1 VIRTEGLTKRY
12 GKITVVHDLNLDV
25 RQGDRYGFLGPNGS
39 GKSTTVRMLLG
50 LVFPSSGRIE
60 LIGHRV
66 PRHAR
71 PALERVGAIIES
83 PAFWPSLSGRR
94 NLMLRDAA
102 GPGGSKRTRVAR
114 IAEALERVGMQNVD
128 ERPVKAYSL
137 GMKQRLGI
145 AQALLSPREL
155 LVLDEPTNGLD
166 PQGTRE
172 VRSLVR
178 SLTNDGTTVFVSSH
192 LLTEIEQMCTHAAV
206 LSAGRLVAQGTLAE
220 LRRAGKAR
228 VRVQTPDA
236 DAARRVLGRLGLVV
250 EAEDPRR
257 HPTGNETLTATTQ
270 DAAPAPEAIVAALVR
285 GGVRVRGF
293 AVDEASLEDRFVELT
308 GEGFDVAE

>member
-71 PALERVGAIIES
+71 AALEKVGAIIES

-102 GPGGSKRTRVAR
+102 GPGGGKRTRAAR
-114 IAEALERVGMQNVD
+114 VAEALERVGMENVD

-137 GMKQRLGI
+137 GMKQRLGL
-145 AQALLSPREL
+145 AGALMRKPDL

-166 PQGTRE
+166 PQGILE
-172 VRSLVR
+172 VRNL
-178 SLTNDGTTVFVSSH
+178 LIELNEAGTTVFLSSH
-192 LLTEIEQMCTHAAV
+192 QLTEIEALCTRV
-206 LSAGRLVAQGTLAE
+206 GVISGGRMMVQDELSA
-220 LRRAGKAR
+220 LR
-228 VRVQTPDA
+228 T
-236 DAARRVLGRLGLVV
+236 
-250 EAEDPRR
+250 
-257 HPTGNETLTATTQ
+257 PTGNVEVRTPDLARATEILGG
-270 DAAPAPEAIVAALVR
+270 AVVRAGGNLVVVR
-285 GGVRVRGF
+285 SSSPDYVNSELVKGGVRVTELHVQRR
-293 AVDEASLEDRFVELT
+293 SLEDVFLASTRASVF
-308 GEGFDVAE
+308 A

>member
-12 GKITVVHDLNLDV
+12 GKITVVHNLNLDV

-71 PALERVGAIIES
+71 AALERVGAIIES

-102 GPGGSKRTRVAR
+102 GPGGGKRTRVAR
-114 IAEALERVGMQNVD
+114 VAEALERVGMENVD

-137 GMKQRLGI
+137 GMKQRLGL
-145 AQALLSPREL
+145 AGALMRKPDL

-166 PQGTRE
+166 PQGILE
-172 VRSLVR
+172 VRKL
-178 SLTNDGTTVFVSSH
+178 LIELNEAGTTVFLSSH
-192 LLTEIEQMCTHAAV
+192 QLTEIEALCTRV
-206 LSAGRLVAQGTLAE
+206 GVISGGRMMVQDELSALRTPTGHVQVRTPDLARATE
-220 LRRAGKAR
+220 ILGGAVVRAG
-228 VRVQTPDA
+228 
-236 DAARRVLGRLGLVV
+236 GNLVV
-250 EAEDPRR
+250 VRSSSPDYVNSE
-257 HPTGNETLTATTQ
+257 
-270 DAAPAPEAIVAALVR
+270 LVKA
-285 GGVRVRGF
+285 GVRVTELHVERR
-293 AVDEASLEDRFVELT
+293 SLEDVFLASTKASV
-308 GEGFDVAE
+308 FA

>member
-1 VIRTEGLTKRY
+1 MIRTEGLTKRY

-114 IAEALERVGMQNVD
+114 IAEALERVGMENVD

-137 GMKQRLGI
+137 GMKQRLGL
-145 AQALLSPREL
+145 AGALLRKPDL

-166 PQGTRE
+166 PQGVLE
-172 VRSLVR
+172 VRKL
-178 SLTNDGTTVFVSSH
+178 LIELNEAGTTVFLSSH
-192 LLTEIEQMCTHAAV
+192 QLTEIEALCTRV
-206 LSAGRLVAQGTLAE
+206 GVISGGRMMVQDELSA
-220 LRRAGKAR
+220 LRR
-228 VRVQTPDA
+228 
-236 DAARRVLGRLGLVV
+236 
-250 EAEDPRR
+250 
-257 HPTGNETLTATTQ
+257 PTGNVEVRTPDLARATEILGGSVVR
-270 DAAPAPEAIVAALVR
+270 AGGNLVVVRSSSPAYVNSELVKA
-285 GGVRVRGF
+285 GVRVTELHVERR
-293 AVDEASLEDRFVELT
+293 SLEDVFLASTKASV
-308 GEGFDVAE
+308 FA

>member
-102 GPGGSKRTRVAR
+102 GPGGSKRTRAAR
-114 IAEALERVGMQNVD
+114 VAEALERVGMENVD

-137 GMKQRLGI
+137 GMKQRLGL
-145 AQALLSPREL
+145 AGALLRKPEL

-166 PQGTRE
+166 PQGILE
-172 VRSLVR
+172 VRNLLIELNR
-178 SLTNDGTTVFVSSH
+178 AGTTVFLSSH
-192 LLTEIEQMCTHAAV
+192 QLTEIEALCTRV
-206 LSAGRLVAQGTLAE
+206 GVISGGRMMVQDELSA
-220 LRRAGKAR
+220 LR
-228 VRVQTPDA
+228 Q
-236 DAARRVLGRLGLVV
+236 
-250 EAEDPRR
+250 
-257 HPTGNETLTATTQ
+257 PTGNVEVRTPDLARATEILGGSVVR
-270 DAAPAPEAIVAALVR
+270 AGGNLVVVR
-285 GGVRVRGF
+285 SSSPDYVNSELVKAGVRITELHVERR
-293 AVDEASLEDRFVELT
+293 SLEDVFLASTKASV
-308 GEGFDVAE
+308 FA

>member
-114 IAEALERVGMQNVD
+114 IAEALERVGMENVD

-137 GMKQRLGI
+137 GMKQRLGL
-145 AQALLSPREL
+145 AGALLRKPDL

-166 PQGTRE
+166 PQGILE
-172 VRSLVR
+172 VRKL
-178 SLTNDGTTVFVSSH
+178 LIELNEAGTTVFLSSH
-192 LLTEIEQMCTHAAV
+192 QLTEIEALCTRV
-206 LSAGRLVAQGTLAE
+206 GVISGGRMMVQDELSA
-220 LRRAGKAR
+220 LRR
-228 VRVQTPDA
+228 
-236 DAARRVLGRLGLVV
+236 
-250 EAEDPRR
+250 
-257 HPTGNETLTATTQ
+257 PTGNVEVRTPDLARATEILGGSVVR
-270 DAAPAPEAIVAALVR
+270 AGGNLVVVRSSSPAYVNSELVKA
-285 GGVRVRGF
+285 GVRVTELHVERR
-293 AVDEASLEDRFVELT
+293 SLEDVFLASTKASV
-308 GEGFDVAE
+308 FA

>member
-137 GMKQRLGI
+137 GMKQRLGL
-145 AQALLSPREL
+145 AGALLRKPDL

-166 PQGTRE
+166 PQGILE
-172 VRSLVR
+172 VRKL
-178 SLTNDGTTVFVSSH
+178 LIELNEAGTTVFLSSH
-192 LLTEIEQMCTHAAV
+192 QLTEIEALCTRV
-206 LSAGRLVAQGTLAE
+206 GVISGGRMMVQDELSA
-220 LRRAGKAR
+220 LRR
-228 VRVQTPDA
+228 
-236 DAARRVLGRLGLVV
+236 
-250 EAEDPRR
+250 
-257 HPTGNETLTATTQ
+257 PTGNVEVRTPDLARATEILGGSVVR
-270 DAAPAPEAIVAALVR
+270 AGGNLVVVRSSSPAYVNSELVKA
-285 GGVRVRGF
+285 GVRVTELHVERR
-293 AVDEASLEDRFVELT
+293 SLEDVFLASTKASV
-308 GEGFDVAE
+308 FA